1 MGIESSDNCHDR
13 NQTETPLVQVR
24 AANLAA
30 GDDGTL
36 RLAGLQG
43 QCGTAAEKAVDAIL
57 KAGGTV
63 TFSYQC
69 VPVRGNPDA
78 LSLDP
83 NALPTTPAWL
93 RACLGED
100 FFRNTVEVN
109 LSGRAI
115 FERDL
120 AQPMN
125 LSGLWYLFL
134 TDVKVVRVGSDNQRL
149 IQDADLIGLG
159 QLGELR
165 RLALGKAD
173 INGFGLTSLVN
184 LRHLKSLDVVNTHVD
199 DAGMEYI
206 GGFAAC

>member
-1 MGIESSDNCHDR
+1 M
-13 NQTETPLVQVR
+13 TETKPKRLWFRFGLRTLLLAMTVLCVWLGFKVN
-24 AANLAA
+24 AA
-30 GDDGTL
+30 
-36 RLAGLQG
+36 RRQK
-43 QCGTAAEKAVDAIL
+43 EAVDAIL

-115 FERDL
+115 FERRSC
-120 AQPMN
+120 A
-125 LSGLWYLFL
+125 
-134 TDVKVVRVGSDNQRL
+134 TDEFVGALVSILD
-149 IQDADLIGLG
+149 
-159 QLGELR
+159 R
-165 RLALGKAD
+165 R
-173 INGFGLTSLVN
+173 
-184 LRHLKSLDVVNTHVD
+184 
-199 DAGMEYI
+199 
-206 GGFAAC
+206 